1 MTESLIDFVQWT
13 IDGGLTGILYGLIAL
28 SFIVIFRTGK
38 IFNFAQGEVV
48 VLGGY
53 FVYTFYSM
61 LSFPLWLSVLAAFV
75 SMGIVGLLVE
85 RVILRPLI
93 GQELFTTV
101 MSTIAL
107 IFILQGFTIAI
118 WGGIERPFPT
128 IFKSEAISFGGFLFS
143 RSVFMGGI
151 LSIAIIALL
160 FLLMERTRWGLKLT
174 AVAEDHQIAQSL
186 GISVKK
192 SIATGWVISCVLSSF
207 AAIVFLNNQ
216 AINFSA
222 SMIGLNALP
231 VALLGG
237 VESLWGAPVAGL
249 IVGVGTA
256 WTAFFLDPYT
266 EGTMSKIFPFILMV
280 GILLIRPHGLFG
292 WKVIER
298 V

>member
-1 MTESLIDFVQWT
+1 MTEFLKDFVQWT
-13 IDGGLTGILYGLIAL
+13 VDGSLTGILYGLIAV
-28 SFIVIFRTGK
+28 SFIVIFKTGK

-48 VLGGY
+48 VFGGY

-61 LSFPLWLSVLAAFV
+61 FSFPLWLSLLAAFIC
-75 SMGIVGLLVE
+75 MGIVGLLIE

-107 IFILQGFTIAI
+107 IFILQGFTVVL

-128 IFKSEAISFGGFLFS
+128 IFKSQAIPFGGFLFT
-143 RSVFMGGI
+143 RSVFLGGI
-151 LSIAIIALL
+151 LSMAIIALL
-160 FLLMERTRWGLKLT
+160 FFLLERTRWGLKLM
-174 AVAEDHQIAQSL
+174 AVAEDHQVAQSL

-192 SIATGWVISCVLSSF
+192 SIAIGWVISCVLSSF
-207 AAIVFLNNQ
+207 AAIVFLNGQ

-231 VALLGG
+231 VALLAG

-249 IVGVGTA
+249 IVGIGTA
-256 WTAFFLDPYT
+256 WTALFLDPYT
-266 EGTMSKIFPFILMV
+266 EGTMSKIFPFILML
-280 GILLIRPHGLFG
+280 GFLLIRPHGLFG